1 MLKRSYTTTIVA
13 ATENE
18 KFIQTT
24 SEFVAENEISFSFFS
39 VFMSSAIHAIS
50 NVHVCANERERVWGF
65 LCVTSCWR
73 DISNKKK
80 SKMAS
85 DFI

>member
-39 VFMSSAIHAIS
+39 VFMSSAIQFRMFMFAQMR
-50 NVHVCANERERVWGF
+50 ERESGF
-65 LCVTSCWR
+65 FFV
-73 DISNKKK
+73 
-80 SKMAS
+80 
-85 DFI
+85 